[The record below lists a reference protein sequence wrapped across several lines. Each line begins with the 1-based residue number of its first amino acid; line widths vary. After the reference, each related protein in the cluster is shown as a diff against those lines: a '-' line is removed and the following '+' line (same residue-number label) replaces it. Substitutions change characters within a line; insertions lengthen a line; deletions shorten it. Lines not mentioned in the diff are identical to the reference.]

1 MIKKFVLM
9 REKTGTFR
17 NNVLIDNF
25 SFGSTVPT
33 PAYAKTID
41 NAAIMSRRLAMDQR
55 QPGERLIPVSVA
67 VSR

>member
-9 REKTGTFR
+9 RETTGTFR
-17 NNVLIDNF
+17 NNVLTGMFDI
-25 SFGSTVPT
+25 

-55 QPGERLIPVSVA
+55 QAGERLTPVSVA

>member
-9 REKTGTFR
+9 RETTGTFR
-17 NNVLIDNF
+17 NNVVMND
-25 SFGSTVPT
+25 GYTHKVG

-41 NAAIMSRRLAMDQR
+41 NAAIMSRRLAMEQR
-55 QPGERLIPVSVA
+55 RNGERLVPVSVA